1 MKNISKNDMFS
12 CIYPGF
18 KKKRNGQHLF
28 YMGVNLT
35 FSVKKGALE
44 EGAIY
49 LKHGSIYNYC
59 LEVKARISVYGGK
72 LKSSLKT

>member
-1 MKNISKNDMFS
+1 
-12 CIYPGF
+12 
-18 KKKRNGQHLF
+18 
-28 YMGVNLT
+28 MGVNLF

-49 LKHGSIYNYC
+49 LKHSSIYNYC

>member
-1 MKNISKNDMFS
+1 
-12 CIYPGF
+12 
-18 KKKRNGQHLF
+18 
-28 YMGVNLT
+28 MGVNLT
-35 FSVKKGALE
+35 FSVKLGALE

-59 LEVKARISVYGGK
+59 FEVKARISVYGGK